1 MPRVSLPITTE
12 RLTLRSFRP
21 GDEDDVL
28 AYRSLASVVRYIPG
42 EPRTQEQVADL
53 VAERATAGRI
63 DPGSPIL
70 TLAVELEG
78 RVVGDVLIHLD
89 GLDGND
95 GRQAEIGWVFA
106 PDVAGHGYATEAA
119 RAIMGAAFGEVGVH
133 RVWAK
138 LEPENTAS
146 ARICERLGMR
156 CEAMFVRASW
166 FKQRW
171 TDLAVYA
178 VVADEWARATSSPA
192 RAGRDRPGPSGGVD
206 GTTSLDATCDH

>member
-1 MPRVSLPITTE
+1 VPRVTLPITTE

-21 GDEDDVL
+21 GDEDDVF
-28 AYRSLASVVRYIPG
+28 AYRSVASVVRYIPG
-42 EPRTQEQVADL
+42 DPRTREQVADL

-63 DPGSPIL
+63 DEKSPIL

-89 GLDGND
+89 GLDGHD

-106 PDVAGHGYATEAA
+106 PDVAGQGYATEAA
-119 RAIMGAAFGEVGVH
+119 RAITDAAFAEVGVH
-133 RVWAK
+133 RVWAQ
-138 LEPENTAS
+138 LEPVNTAS

-156 CEAMFVRASW
+156 REALFSQGSW
-166 FKQRW
+166 FKGQW

-178 VVADEWARATSSPA
+178 VLAQEWP
-192 RAGRDRPGPSGGVD
+192 AGRQP
-206 GTTSLDATCDH
+206 

>member
-21 GDEDDVL
+21 GDEDDVF
-28 AYRSLASVVRYIPG
+28 AYRSVDSVVRYIPG
-42 EPRTQEQVADL
+42 DPRTREQVADL

-63 DPGSPIL
+63 DEKSPIL

-78 RVVGDVLIHLD
+78 RVIGDVLIHLD
-89 GLDGND
+89 GLDGHD

-106 PDVAGHGYATEAA
+106 PDVAGRGYATEAA
-119 RAIMGAAFGEVGVH
+119 WAITDAAFGEVGVH
-133 RVWAK
+133 RVWAQ
-138 LEPENTAS
+138 LEPVNTPS

-156 CEAMFVRASW
+156 REALFSKASW
-166 FKQRW
+166 FKGQW

-178 VVADEWARATSSPA
+178 VLAQEWP
-192 RAGRDRPGPSGGVD
+192 AGRQS
-206 GTTSLDATCDH
+206 

>member
-1 MPRVSLPITTE
+1 MPRVRLPITTE

-21 GDEDDVL
+21 EDEGDVL
-28 AYRSLASVVRYIPG
+28 AYRSVPSVVRYIPG
-42 EPRTQEQVADL
+42 EPKTPEQVADL

-63 DPGSPIL
+63 DPTSPIL
-70 TLAVELEG
+70 TLAVEREG

-89 GLDGND
+89 GLDGKD

-119 RAIMGAAFGEVGVH
+119 RAIMGAAFDEVGVH
-133 RVWAK
+133 RVWAQ
-138 LEPENTAS
+138 LDPANTAS

-156 CEAMFVRASW
+156 REALFVQASW

-171 TDLAVYA
+171 TDLAIYA
-178 VVADEWARATSSPA
+178 VLADEWTTPA
-192 RAGRDRPGPSGGVD
+192 PVPSRVRRDHPQLWGGVD
-206 GTTSLDATCDH
+206 GTTSLNAPGDQ